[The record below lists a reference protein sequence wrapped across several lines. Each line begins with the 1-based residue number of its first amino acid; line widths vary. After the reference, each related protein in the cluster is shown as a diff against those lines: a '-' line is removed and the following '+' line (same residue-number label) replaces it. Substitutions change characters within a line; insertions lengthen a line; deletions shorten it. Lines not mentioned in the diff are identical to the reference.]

1 MADLKVTRRT
11 VLAGTL
17 AGSAMALSGRASA
30 DAAGVPTAPVDTT
43 SGKVRGMRAGGLS
56 RFFGIPYGTDTGQH
70 RFQPARPVA
79 VWSGVRDCNAL
90 GAKTPQGP
98 ITLQGVMGKTDP
110 SSKALPVLMAVAGI
124 TNAQIPESEDCL
136 VLNVITPDASRAR
149 KRPVMVWLHGGAFA
163 AGSGFDS
170 MTDGSLLAATG
181 DVVYVS
187 LNHRL
192 NAMGFLYLGALHDD
206 FADSG
211 NAGMLDIV
219 LALEWV
225 RDNIEAF
232 GGDPG
237 NVTIFG
243 QSGGGAKVSTLLGMR
258 PAKGLFHKAIAM
270 SGPVVTLVDKADAVA
285 IAEQTLASLGVARAD
300 VHKLQTMPY
309 RQVITAA
316 SAVRLPLPPEGGL
329 ASRTLAPMV
338 DGRSIPAHPFEPAAT
353 KLSRDVPLMIG
364 TAKDEATLFMAGDPE
379 LGRMT
384 PEHARERFRAVLA
397 GKGDAAF
404 ERYQAGYPKD
414 DPSYWV
420 STMMTDRMF
429 RSLSIVQADRKSA
442 QKAAPVYM
450 YRVDYEPRVVDRLL
464 RSPHGTEVPLVFGT
478 KVPAQFVGSGP
489 EVDALSTRLMQAW
502 LNFARTGNP
511 AQDGLAWPRYD
522 ASRRLNMIFDAP
534 CRVVADPDP
543 VARDPVARGVA

>member
-1 MADLKVTRRT
+1 MDEFITSRRS

-17 AGSAMALSGRASA
+17 AGSACMLAGRAMA
-30 DAAGVPTAPVDTT
+30 DDAGAPTAAVETT
-43 SGKVRGMRAGGLS
+43 SGKVRGLRAGGLS
-56 RFFGIPYGTDTGQH
+56 RFFGIPYGADTGQH
-70 RFQPARPVA
+70 RFQPARRVA
-79 VWSGVRDCNAL
+79 AWTGVRDCNAL
-90 GAKTPQGP
+90 GPKTPQGP
-98 ITLQGVMGKTDP
+98 ITLPGIMGKVDP
-110 SSKALPVLMAVAGI
+110 SARAIPVMMAVAGI
-124 TNAQIPESEDCL
+124 TNAKIPESEDCL
-136 VLNVITPDASRAR
+136 VLNVITPDASRVR

-163 AGSGFDS
+163 MGSGFDS
-170 MTDGSLLAATG
+170 MTDGSLLAGQG

-243 QSGGGAKVSTLLGMR
+243 QSGGGAKVSTLLGML

-270 SGPVVTLVDKADAVA
+270 SGPIVTLVEKQDAAA
-285 IAEQTLASLGVARAD
+285 IAEQTLASLGVAKAD
-300 VHKLQTMPY
+300 VHRLQTLPY
-309 RQVITAA
+309 GQVIQAA
-316 SAVRLPLPPEGGL
+316 SAVRLPPALDGGL

-338 DGRSIPAHPFEPAAT
+338 DGRSIPAHPFDPGAT
-353 KLSRDVPLMIG
+353 EISRDVPLMIG

-379 LGRMT
+379 LGHMS
-384 PEHARERFRAVLA
+384 EDHARERFRTAL
-397 GKGDAAF
+397 GDKGDAAF
-404 ERYQAGYPKD
+404 ERYRSGYPKD

-420 STMMTDRMF
+420 STMMTDRLF
-429 RSLSIVQADRKSA
+429 RSQSIVQADRKSA
-442 QKAAPVYM
+442 QKAAAVYM
-450 YRVDYEPRVVDRLL
+450 YRVDYEPRVVDRIL

-478 KVPAQFVGSGP
+478 KVPVQFVSSGP
-489 EVDALSTRLMQAW
+489 EVDALSARLMRAW
-502 LNFARTGNP
+502 LNFVRTGNP
-511 AQDGLAWPRYD
+511 SQEGLEWPRYD
-522 ASRRLNMIFDAP
+522 TRRRLNMIFDAP
-534 CRVVADPDP
+534 CHVVADPDP
-543 VARDPVARGVA
+543 VARDPVARGIA

>member
-1 MADLKVTRRT
+1 MADLNITRRT

-17 AGSAMALSGRASA
+17 AGSAVALSGRAMA
-30 DAAGVPTAPVDTT
+30 DDVGVPTAAVDTT
-43 SGKVRGMRAGGLS
+43 SGKVRGLRAGGLS
-56 RFFGIPYGTDTGQH
+56 RFFGIPYGTDTSQH
-70 RFQPARPVA
+70 RFQPARPA
-79 VWSGVRDCNAL
+79 AARTGVRDCNAL
-90 GAKTPQGP
+90 GPKTPQGP
-98 ITLQGVMGKTDP
+98 ITLPGIMGKTDP
-110 SSKALPVLMAVAGI
+110 SAKAIPVMMAVAGL
-124 TNAQIPESEDCL
+124 TNAKIPESEDCL
-136 VLNVITPDASRAR
+136 VLNVITPEASRAR

-163 AGSGFDS
+163 MGSGFDP
-170 MTDGSLLAATG
+170 MTDGSLLAQTG

-243 QSGGGAKVSTLLGMR
+243 QSGGGAKVSTLLGMH
-258 PAKGLFHKAIAM
+258 PAKGLFHKAIVM
-270 SGPVVTLVDKADAVA
+270 SGPIVTLVEKQDAAA
-285 IAEQTLASLGVARAD
+285 ITEQTLASLGVAKAD
-300 VHKLQTMPY
+300 VHKLQAIPY
-309 RQVITAA
+309 RQVIQAA
-316 SAVRLPLPPEGGL
+316 SAVQLLPSPEGGL

-338 DGRSIPAHPFEPAAT
+338 DGRSIPAHPFEPTAT
-353 KLSRDVPLMIG
+353 EISRDVAMMIG

-379 LGRMT
+379 LGQMS
-384 PEHARERFRAVLA
+384 EDNARERFRKAL
-397 GKGDAAF
+397 GDKGDAAF
-404 ERYQAGYPKD
+404 ERYRAGYPKD

-420 STMMTDRMF
+420 STMMTDRLF
-429 RSLSIVQADRKSA
+429 RSQSIVQADRKSA

-450 YRVDYEPRVVDRLL
+450 YRVDFEPRVIDRIL

-478 KVPAQFVGSGP
+478 KVPVQFVGSGP
-489 EVDALSTRLMQAW
+489 EVDALSTQLMGAW
-502 LNFARTGNP
+502 LNFAKTGNP
-511 AQDGLAWPRYD
+511 SQASLEWPQYD
-522 ASRRLNMIFDAP
+522 AHRRLNMIFDAP
-534 CRVVADPDP
+534 SCVVTDPDP